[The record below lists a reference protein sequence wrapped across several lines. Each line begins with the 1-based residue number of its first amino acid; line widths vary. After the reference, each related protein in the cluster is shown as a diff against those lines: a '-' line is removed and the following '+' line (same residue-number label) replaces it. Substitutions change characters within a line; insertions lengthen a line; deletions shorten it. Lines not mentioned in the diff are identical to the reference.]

1 LLLDTQKESDANM
14 FDLRIYPDGF
24 LSKKSTLVTVFDEKL
39 TQLVIDMYQC
49 LETFG
54 GIGLSA
60 CQIGIDQS
68 MFVYKVGD
76 DRGVMINPR
85 VIETSD
91 DMDELEEGCLSL
103 PGLGVKVKR
112 PLSVTVQFQNETG
125 EVKTQLFTGLL
136 ARCIQHEY
144 DHLIGLTIVDYL
156 SKLKRDIIRKKL
168 QKAVA
173 RMIKADEIRKAK
185 ANDIVQNISNIRSSG
200 SNLGISLPGGE
211 SL

>member
-1 LLLDTQKESDANM
+1 ML
-14 FDLRIYPDGF
+14 DLRIYPDAL
-24 LSKKSTLVTVFDEKL
+24 LSRKSALVTTFDEKL

-54 GIGLSA
+54 GIGVSA
-60 CQIGIDQS
+60 CQLGVNQAL
-68 MFVYKVGD
+68 FVYKVGD

-91 DMDELEEGCLSL
+91 DMDEVEEGCLSF
-103 PGLGVKVKR
+103 PGIGVKIKR
-112 PLSVTVQFQNETG
+112 PLSVTVQYQNETG
-125 EVKTQLFTGLL
+125 EVKTQLFTGLT
-136 ARCIQHEY
+136 AKCIQHEY
-144 DHLIGLTIVDYL
+144 DHLQGITIVDYL

-173 RMIKADEIRKAK
+173 QMIKADEIRKAK
-185 ANDIVQNISNIRSSG
+185 ANDIVRNISNIRSSG